1 MQHSEVWIEQDH
13 NVFDVKNRKAVR
25 VPIEQCYKCTYTTR
39 GNSKGVVHAVRTVTE
54 DGTKLTRFVPAR
66 EYRILKCEELE
77 TGKQE

>member
-1 MQHSEVWIEQDH
+1 MSKIITF
-13 NVFDVKNRKAVR
+13 FDVKNRKAVR

-66 EYRILKCEELE
+66 ESRILKCEELAS
-77 TGKQE
+77 GKQD